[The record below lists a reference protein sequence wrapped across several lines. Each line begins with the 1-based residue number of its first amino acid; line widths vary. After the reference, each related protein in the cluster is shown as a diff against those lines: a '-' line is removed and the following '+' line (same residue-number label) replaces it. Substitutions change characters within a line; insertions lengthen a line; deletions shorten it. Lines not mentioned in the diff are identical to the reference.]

1 MKKLFFTTAAIT
13 SMTLL
18 LSSAPAVLA
27 ASTPSSKVQEVQST
41 LNLDQKVTKKLTDA
55 ITAVAGKQSIQFTSA
70 DTAFDDNWVINA
82 TLTGT
87 AEADVSLNYD
97 SKKGIVTSTMISYSA
112 DDLNEVMD
120 KDLSKKV
127 DSFLKSFDKDNK
139 FETEAF
145 WRVKQNVNDGGL
157 KNYWVIWGPKQSLYV
172 DVDRNNQV
180 SGSIQYKIEDTQAA
194 LTNKARNSLKT
205 LGISSLKPFDYAQLT
220 QKDKDSLW
228 KYQDDSDLNYVLI
241 GSESGKVWKVTNELG
256 KDWNNDADFKKSFA
270 KPKLTKSKA
279 LSVAAPK
286 VKSIFGLQLK
296 GYSVH
301 IKDNEYTF
309 KKKGATTLIGKINK
323 KGAFYS
329 FEALSP
335 NSVRK

>member
-1 MKKLFFTTAAIT
+1 MKKFFSMTAAIT

-27 ASTPSSKVQEVQST
+27 ASPSSSTVQEVQNT

-55 ITAVAGKQSIQFTSA
+55 ITAVAGKQTIQFTSA
-70 DTAFDDNWVINA
+70 DTAFDDNWIINA

-87 AEADVSLNYD
+87 AEADVSLHYD
-97 SKKGIVTSTMISYSA
+97 SKKGIVTSTMISYKA
-112 DDLNEVMD
+112 DDLD
-120 KDLSKKV
+120 KIMGQALSKKV

-145 WRVKQNVNDGGL
+145 WRVKQDVNDGGL
-157 KNYWVIWGPKQSLYV
+157 KNYWVIWGPKQSLYI
-172 DVDRNNQV
+172 DVDRNNQI
-180 SGSIQYKIEDTQAA
+180 SASIQYKIKDTQAA

-205 LGISSLKPFDYAQLT
+205 LGISELKSFDYANLT
-220 QKDKDSLW
+220 QKDKDTLW

-241 GSESGKVWKVTNELG
+241 GSKSGKVWKVANELG
-256 KDWNNDADFKKSFA
+256 KDWNNDVDFKKSFA

-296 GYSVH
+296 GYSVD

-309 KKKGATTLIGKINK
+309 KKKGAATLIGKINK

-329 FEALSP
+329 FEAFSA
-335 NSVRK
+335 NGVRN

>member
-112 DDLNEVMD
+112 DDLNEVMG

>member
-335 NSVRK
+335 NNVRK